1 MAKVREME
9 ALPVHPSKYDTEL
22 FKLNIV
28 GTFNKGEM
36 QHIIQEADNMVHH

>member
-1 MAKVREME
+1 MAKVTEIK

-22 FKLNIV
+22 YEINIV

-36 QHIIQEADNMVHH
+36 QHLIQRMDNTVHH